1 MSGARHHL
9 AKLGQREF
17 IQAAS
22 RTFRLLPWLIAIGL
36 LYWVLRTVTLTAVW
50 QLLQQLSLN
59 EILQLVLANAIVL
72 LTLNGRGWL
81 TLHGQ
86 GHTIP
91 FWHLFRYR
99 LAAFGLSYITP
110 GPHFGGEPLQ
120 IYFVEKAHGVPR
132 TTAVSALTLDK
143 LLELIVNF
151 AFMLTGIL
159 LIVQWQTST
168 SGVQMVSPV
177 VGTMAVFLLALPLV
191 LLLALWR
198 GHQPLTTFFR
208 FWQRG
213 PLWQR
218 LGWQNGYERFLQ
230 TIAASETQVTQFC
243 RRSPLT
249 LFAAF
254 ICSLLSWLAM
264 LAEYWL
270 MLAFLGSPLTLIQ
283 LAVTLTAARIAILLL
298 IPGAV
303 GALEASQMVAFGAVG
318 LNPAVGIGASL
329 LIRLRDV
336 GLALLGLW
344 WGWQQLQGQGS
355 EWGFKQIF
363 AKGAQAEADGHA

>member
-1 MSGARHHL
+1 MTLTRVV
-9 AKLGQREF
+9 
-17 IQAAS
+17 S
-22 RTFRLLPWLIAIGL
+22 RPLRLLPWLLAFAL
-36 LYWVLRTVTLTAVW
+36 LYWVARTVSLADVW
-50 QLLQQLSLN
+50 QLVQQLSPN
-59 EILQLVLANAIVL
+59 EIFLLVLANVIVL
-72 LTLNGRGWL
+72 TTLNGRWWL
-81 TLHGQ
+81 TLYGQ

-91 FWHLFRYR
+91 FWDLFRYR

-120 IYFVEKAHGVPR
+120 VYFVEKAHNVPR
-132 TTAVSALTLDK
+132 ATAVSALTLDK

-151 AFMLTGIL
+151 AFMLIGIL
-159 LIVQWQTST
+159 LIVQWQTGLG
-168 SGVQMVSPV
+168 GVEVVSPL
-177 VGTMAVFLLALPLV
+177 VGITAVFLLALPLL

-208 FWQRG
+208 LWQKL

-218 LGWQNGYERFLQ
+218 LGWQAGYEQFLQ
-230 TIAASETQVTQFC
+230 TIADSETQVTQFC
-243 RRSPLT
+243 RRSPLI

-254 ICSLLSWLAM
+254 GCSLLSWLAM

-303 GALEASQMVAFGAVG
+303 GALEASQMVAFGAIG

-329 LIRLRDV
+329 LIRMRDV
-336 GLALLGLW
+336 GLAVLGLW
-344 WGWQQLQGQGS
+344 WGWEQIRETNPS
-355 EWGFKQIF
+355 ETSKALEQSR
-363 AKGAQAEADGHA
+363 KVL